1 MNNEEQTITREDL
14 NTSVEEFLRNGGKIK
29 QYDSRRKTL
38 TRWERRVTEKNKILD
53 LMTELR

>member
-38 TRWERRVTEKNKILD
+38 TQWERRAAEKNKILD
-53 LMTELR
+53 LMTGLC